1 MAAWESLNTSLSE
14 VFNWALANR
23 LPLNEIMTKVLLVKR
38 KRLSTKINS
47 VPEITCDDSLLTN
60 VINFKLLGLE
70 IDQASNQLRKF
81 LLD

>member
-1 MAAWESLNTSLSE
+1 MAAWESLNTCLSE

-23 LPLNEIMTKVLLVKR
+23 LPLNEIKTKVLLVKR

-47 VPEITCDDSLLTN
+47 VPEITCNGSLLTN

-70 IDQASNQLRKF
+70 IDQASNQLCKC